1 MTSLWKL
8 FSTFFKIGA
17 ITFGGGYAM
26 LPIIQREIVDK
37 HKWASNE
44 EVLDY
49 YAVGQCTPGVI
60 AVNVATFTGYK
71 ERGIVGGIAAT
82 LGVICPSVII
92 ISIIAAFLNA
102 FAHLAIVRY
111 AFSGIRVAV
120 AVLIINAIKNLWKTG
135 IKDAAGLIA
144 FLVTFAIM
152 IFTNISVVYLIIAA
166 ILFGIVYKKIKGGK
180 N

>member
-8 FSTFFKIGA
+8 FLTFFRIGA

-37 HKWASNE
+37 HKWSTNE

-60 AVNVATFTGYK
+60 AVNVATFIGYK
-71 ERGIVGGIAAT
+71 ERGIIGGTVAT

-92 ISIIAAFLNA
+92 ITVIAAFLNA
-102 FAHLAIVRY
+102 FAHLSIVNY
-111 AFSGIRVAV
+111 AFAGIRVAV

-135 IKDAAGLIA
+135 IKDIAGLIV
-144 FLVTFAIM
+144 FLLTFAIM
-152 IFTNISVVYLIIAA
+152 IFTNVSVVYIIIAA

>member
-1 MTSLWKL
+1 MTTLWNL
-8 FSTFFKIGA
+8 FLTFFRIGA

-37 HKWASNE
+37 HKWSTNE

-60 AVNVATFTGYK
+60 AVNVATFIGYK
-71 ERGIVGGIAAT
+71 ERGNIGGTVAT

-92 ISIIAAFLNA
+92 ITIIAAFLNA
-102 FAHLAIVRY
+102 FAHLSVVSY
-111 AFSGIRVAV
+111 AFAGIRVAV
-120 AVLIINAIKNLWKTG
+120 AVLIINSIKNLWKTG
-135 IKDAAGLIA
+135 VKDIAGLIV
-144 FLVTFAIM
+144 FLLTFAVM
-152 IFTNISVVYLIIAA
+152 IFAKISVVYIVIAA
-166 ILFGIVYKKIKGGK
+166 IVFGIVYKKIKGGK

>member
-8 FSTFFKIGA
+8 FSTFFRIGA

-37 HKWASNE
+37 NNWATNE

-60 AVNVATFTGYK
+60 AVNVATFIGYK
-71 ERGIVGGIAAT
+71 ERGNIGGTVAT

-92 ISIIAAFLNA
+92 ITIIAAFLNA
-102 FAHLAIVRY
+102 FAHLAVVNY
-111 AFSGIRVAV
+111 AFAGIRVAV
-120 AVLIINAIKNLWKTG
+120 GVLIINAIKNLWKTG
-135 IKDAAGLIA
+135 IKDAAGLIV
-144 FLVTFAIM
+144 FLLTFLIM
-152 IFTNISVVYLIIAA
+152 IFTNVSVVYIVIAA

>member
-1 MTSLWKL
+1 MASLWKL
-8 FSTFFKIGA
+8 FSTFFRIGA

-37 HKWASNE
+37 HKWSTNE

-60 AVNVATFTGYK
+60 AVNVATFIGYK
-71 ERGIVGGIAAT
+71 ERGIIGGTVAT

-92 ISIIAAFLNA
+92 ITVIAAFLNA
-102 FAHLAIVRY
+102 FAHLSIVNY
-111 AFSGIRVAV
+111 AFAGIRVAV

-135 IKDAAGLIA
+135 IKDIAGLIV
-144 FLVTFAIM
+144 FLLTFAIM
-152 IFTNISVVYLIIAA
+152 IFTNVSVVYIVIAA

>member
-1 MTSLWKL
+1 MASLWKL
-8 FSTFFKIGA
+8 FSTFFRIGA

-37 HKWASNE
+37 HKWSTNE

-60 AVNVATFTGYK
+60 AVNVATFIGYK
-71 ERGIVGGIAAT
+71 ERGIIGGTVAT

-92 ISIIAAFLNA
+92 ITVIAAFLNA
-102 FAHLAIVRY
+102 FAHLSIVNY
-111 AFSGIRVAV
+111 AFAGIRVAV

-135 IKDAAGLIA
+135 IKDIAGLIV
-144 FLVTFAIM
+144 FLLTFAIM
-152 IFTNISVVYLIIAA
+152 IFTNVSVVYIIIAA